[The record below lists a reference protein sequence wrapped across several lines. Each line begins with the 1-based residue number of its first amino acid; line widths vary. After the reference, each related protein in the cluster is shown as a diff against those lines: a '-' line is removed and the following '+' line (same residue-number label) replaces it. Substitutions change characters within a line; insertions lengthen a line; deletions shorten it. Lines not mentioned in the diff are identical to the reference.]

1 MPSFRVVAPLGLAA
15 VLVGLVAVAPS
26 ATSSGADTSPTAY
39 RGPVATESGGS
50 VAAVVYPSIVN
61 VRLVRAEAGLTRA
74 ATWVDQ
80 GQATKAVPEL
90 ATVRSNMAKA
100 WTAAQYVIKTAPPP
114 PVAGDGA
121 FAHAS
126 GGAPAGSSFA
136 SPQDTAL
143 AVFGLQF
150 DVVTTS
156 LGLLDASS
164 ATLRTALTTTIQA
177 AVDARSAAITYIH
190 SIPPPPVADAGG
202 VHARASGG
210 AVASDWATTMPNL
223 LPLLDD
229 EIQAFK
235 GTRKLNPTLPAST
248 QSFIAKT
255 RARDTATKTR
265 INQYW
270 PPLPADD

>member
-15 VLVGLVAVAPS
+15 ALVGVLAIAPS
-26 ATSSGADTSPTAY
+26 ATSSGADTSPTTY
-39 RGPVATESGGS
+39 RGPVATITGGAP
-50 VAAVVYPSIVN
+50 AAVVYPSIVN
-61 VRLVRAEAGLTRA
+61 VRLVRAEAALTRA

-80 GQATKAVPEL
+80 GQASKARPEL
-90 ATVRSNMAKA
+90 AAARSNMAKA
-100 WTAAQYVIKTAPPP
+100 WAAAQYVIKTAPPP

-121 FAHAS
+121 FGHAS
-126 GGAPAGSSFA
+126 GGAPAGPSFA

-143 AVFGLQF
+143 GVLGLQF

-156 LGLLDASS
+156 LGLLDAKS
-164 ATLRTALTTTIQA
+164 ATLRTALATTIQA
-177 AVDARSAAITYIH
+177 AVDARGAAITYIH
-190 SIPPPPVADAGG
+190 SLPKPPVAGAGG

-210 AVASDWATTMPNL
+210 AIAADWATTMPNL

-265 INQYW
+265 INRYW